1 MRTGPRTH
9 ARSRRSSKHSSTVP
23 TSRSVWSL
31 HDLTDQRLRGV
42 DDLVRLPLPVRF
54 LAAVRAGREGDDDRS
69 GTQAQLGGVDPLV
82 EDRNPRAEQ
91 VVHPLRL
98 PGVHALHG
106 GQVRDEAGQVVRAA
120 AGADR
125 VDVEDPR
132 HVAVADVDLPLV
144 KVTVRGLVAFGT
156 VVESLRDLLR
166 HPVQPGL
173 DWMAAVSYTH
183 LTLPTK

>member
-54 LAAVRAGREGDDDRS
+54 LAAVRAGREGDDH
-69 GTQAQLGGVDPLV
+69 GGGAQAQLGRVDPLV
-82 EDRNPRAEQ
+82 EGRDPRTEQ
-91 VVHPLRL
+91 VMYALRL
-98 PGVHALHG
+98 TGVHALHS
-106 GQVRDEAGQVVRAA
+106 GQVRDEAGQVVGPA

-132 HVAVADVDLPLV
+132 HVAVADVDLTLV
-144 KVTVRGLVAFGT
+144 EVSVGGLVAFGT

-166 HPVQPGL
+166 HP
-173 DWMAAVSYTH
+173 A
-183 LTLPTK
+183 